1 MYSYY
6 KKIIELT
13 KNWYLGFLIFY
24 LPFINF
30 YFHNSFE
37 INSKLLFQLINISLI
52 FFILILLFS
61 LILNLILKNIFY
73 LSEKFLII
81 SLFFYL
87 QFSFNTIDNFLTET
101 IKIKGGTSLEA
112 ITIIFLFFIF
122 IFIFLIILKQIT
134 FLFLKFFFII
144 SLLFSISIFSY
155 ENLIIKNKKLYSVE
169 QNKADY
175 NLEQNNKNINNHN
188 IYFIITD
195 GMIPLEVAKNQLKIN
210 IKDYI
215 DFFELNQFKYI
226 SKSNSVSTSTRLT
239 LGSLFNLEPIAV
251 DGIYYDRAKILFP
264 GTIDNSNLIKI
275 LNKKN
280 YNFYWIGN
288 SWMDCGDY
296 NEKYCLFPDK
306 YKNVLSIFESYD
318 YILDTF
324 LKKTI
329 FPKLNRKL
337 KNIKSE
343 IKEFDRSKFFEYQN
357 INLYT
362 NENTLIRKKD
372 AIGDFENYLNKYGKS
387 DMPSFFFIHHL
398 PPHPPFIF
406 TQQCKIKKYKDN
418 SDIAT
423 INSSDNI
430 SGYRDN
436 YICVLNKIK
445 NLIKTIKKIDNDSI
459 ILIQGDHGWSFI
471 KQEEYYDKKHF
482 KDRLSIFNLITF
494 PKSCEKYFD
503 LKKMKYNINALR
515 FSLMCSFNQ
524 KLEFLE
530 HKMYYELSLNKKNYI
545 EKYKIFEYK

>member
-337 KNIKSE
+337 QNIKSE
-343 IKEFDRSKFFEYQN
+343 IKEFDR
-357 INLYT
+357 
-362 NENTLIRKKD
+362 
-372 AIGDFENYLNKYGKS
+372 
-387 DMPSFFFIHHL
+387 
-398 PPHPPFIF
+398 
-406 TQQCKIKKYKDN
+406 
-418 SDIAT
+418 
-423 INSSDNI
+423 
-430 SGYRDN
+430 
-436 YICVLNKIK
+436 
-445 NLIKTIKKIDNDSI
+445 
-459 ILIQGDHGWSFI
+459 
-471 KQEEYYDKKHF
+471 
-482 KDRLSIFNLITF
+482 
-494 PKSCEKYFD
+494 
-503 LKKMKYNINALR
+503 
-515 FSLMCSFNQ
+515 
-524 KLEFLE
+524 
-530 HKMYYELSLNKKNYI
+530 
-545 EKYKIFEYK
+545 